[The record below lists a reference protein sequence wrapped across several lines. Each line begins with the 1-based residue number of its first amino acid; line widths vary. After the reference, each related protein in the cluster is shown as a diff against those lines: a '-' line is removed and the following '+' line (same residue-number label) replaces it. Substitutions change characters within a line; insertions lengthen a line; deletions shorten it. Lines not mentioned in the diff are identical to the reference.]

1 MTMPPAY
8 NVSSEGDV
16 RSFPAS
22 FAQQWLW
29 SLDQSEPNTPT
40 YNLTSAVRICIPLDL
55 KALEL
60 SLYALVQRHAILR
73 TTFSVKDEQLLQVI
87 SPTLN
92 VPLLVEDVQ
101 SLPASQREARVQ
113 QVLTEEAQRPFDL
126 ARGPLLR
133 TTLLQLDG
141 QESLLLLSSHH
152 LVFDDRSV
160 GVFFHEWVTL
170 YEAFRNGRPSSL
182 PDLPLQYADFARWQR
197 EEFAGARLAEGLN
210 YWKQQLAG
218 APSGLKLP
226 TAHSYPAMPTRRCAI
241 QPFALGQHLRGAL
254 EALSLQEGVTLFT
267 IVLAAFQT
275 LLYRYTGQD
284 DLLIGTMISERTHP
298 QVQGLI
304 GVFLNPLILRINL
317 SGNPTFRELIV
328 RVREVTREAYA
339 HHDIPFEYL
348 VKELQPERS
357 LGQLPFFQVL
367 LTIHHSMPILPAGW
381 A

>member
-1 MTMPPAY
+1 MTMPQAY
-8 NVSSEGDV
+8 NVSSEEDV

-133 TTLLQLDG
+133 TTLLQIDG

-170 YEAFRNGRPSSL
+170 YEAFRNDRPSSL
-182 PDLPLQYADFARWQR
+182 PDIPLQYADFARWQR
-197 EEFAGARLAEGLN
+197 EELAGERLAESLG
-210 YWKQQLAG
+210 YWKQQLEG
-218 APSGLKLP
+218 APSDLKLP
-226 TAHSYPAMPTRRCAI
+226 FAHPNPALPTRRCAI
-241 QPFALGQHLRGAL
+241 QPFALGQHLRDDL
-254 EALSLQEGVTLFT
+254 EALSLQEGASLFMT
-267 IVLAAFQT
+267 AIAAFQT
-275 LLYRYTGQD
+275 LLYRYTSQD
-284 DLLIGTMISERTHP
+284 DLMIGTMIAERKRP
-298 QVQGLI
+298 EVQGLI
-304 GVFLNPLILRINL
+304 GVSLNPLVLRTNL
-317 SGNPTFRELIV
+317 SGNPTFRELV
-328 RVREVTREAYA
+328 GRVREVIRAA
-339 HHDIPFEYL
+339 
-348 VKELQPERS
+348 QPES
-357 LGQLPFFQVL
+357 TLLPFL
-367 LTIHHSMPILPAGW
+367 GEAAGEL
-381 A
+381 

>member
-1 MTMPPAY
+1 MTMPQAY
-8 NVSSEGDV
+8 NVSSEEDV

-55 KALEL
+55 KTLEQ
-60 SLYALVQRHAILR
+60 SLYALVQRHAVLR

-152 LVFDDRSV
+152 LVFDDWSV
-160 GVFFHEWVTL
+160 RVFFHEWVTL
-170 YEAFRNGRPSSL
+170 YEAFRNDRPSSL
-182 PDLPLQYADFARWQR
+182 PDMPLQYTDFARWQR
-197 EEFAGARLAEGLN
+197 EGLAGERLAESLG
-210 YWKQQLAG
+210 YWKQQLEG
-218 APSGLKLP
+218 APSDLKLP
-226 TAHSYPAMPTRRCAI
+226 FAHSNPTLPTRRCAI
-241 QPFALGQHLRGAL
+241 QPFALGQHLRDAL
-254 EALSLQEGVTLFT
+254 EALSLQEGASLFMT
-267 IVLAAFQT
+267 AI
-275 LLYRYTGQD
+275 
-284 DLLIGTMISERTHP
+284 
-298 QVQGLI
+298 
-304 GVFLNPLILRINL
+304 
-317 SGNPTFRELIV
+317 
-328 RVREVTREAYA
+328 
-339 HHDIPFEYL
+339 
-348 VKELQPERS
+348 
-357 LGQLPFFQVL
+357 
-367 LTIHHSMPILPAGW
+367 
-381 A
+381 